1 MFVFSNFRAQ
11 GCTSFNFFRI
21 FTGSGVY
28 YFRNLLDIAV
38 NVVSIHLA
46 LLIDSSRFLRMRIL
60 GSSDQ
65 KPTKNKQK
73 RRQKSKFFEF
83 FRTCP
88 NTSERHPN
96 ASGQVRTGPNGS
108 KQVRTGPNTSENM
121 KKRSGTPKKSE
132 NFRKISRSRANFS
145 DAALYAPNVPFS
157 IHVGLQHPPQ
167 PQKSRFPII
176 SQECPGRR
184 PGESPV
190 APRGFPGVPRRV
202 LPLKAIYTNSLSTAS
217 AAAMLSW
224 SPR

>member
-1 MFVFSNFRAQ
+1 MKRS
-11 GCTSFNFFRI
+11 
-21 FTGSGVY
+21 
-28 YFRNLLDIAV
+28 

-73 RRQKSKFFEF
+73 RRHKSKFFEF

-132 NFRKISRSRANFS
+132 NFRKISRSRANFL
-145 DAALYAPNVPFS
+145 DAALRPSRPLVPALGSALDAARTLYKITYWWKKKTNKRNAP
-157 IHVGLQHPPQ
+157 HRTALG
-167 PQKSRFPII
+167 
-176 SQECPGRR
+176 GRK
-184 PGESPV
+184 GESQMLE
-190 APRGFPGVPRRV
+190 R
-202 LPLKAIYTNSLSTAS
+202 LK
-217 AAAMLSW
+217 W
-224 SPR
+224 SDI

>member
-1 MFVFSNFRAQ
+1 MSTKPKFQPDDYVDGYQSVH
-11 GCTSFNFFRI
+11 S
-21 FTGSGVY
+21 S
-28 YFRNLLDIAV
+28 V

-65 KPTKNKQK
+65 KTTENKQK
-73 RRQKSKFFEF
+73 RRHKSNFFEF

-132 NFRKISRSRANFS
+132 KIRKISRSGANFS
-145 DAALYAPNVPFS
+145 DPALCINFFFRYV
-157 IHVGLQHPPQ
+157 
-167 PQKSRFPII
+167 
-176 SQECPGRR
+176 CP
-184 PGESPV
+184 
-190 APRGFPGVPRRV
+190 
-202 LPLKAIYTNSLSTAS
+202 
-217 AAAMLSW
+217 
-224 SPR
+224 